1 MADRRQLI
9 RDAFA
14 ALADG
19 DARGF
24 EALFDADAEWLGV
37 AGAGGDGTTG
47 RCANRAKIVSRLQKH
62 IENGRR
68 FTPEDFIEDGNNVAV
83 GLSIASPEWPAPVK
97 VYKVF
102 GFEDPTD
109 LVVRLT
115 DCADESDARQLLAI

>member
-14 ALADG
+14 ALAGG

-24 EALFDADAEWLGV
+24 ESLFDTDAEWLGV
-37 AGAGGDGTTG
+37 PGAGGDGTTG
-47 RCANRAKIVSRLQKH
+47 HCANRAKIVGRLRRH

-68 FTPEDFIEDGNNVAV
+68 FAPEDFAEEGNHVAV
-83 GLSIASPEWPAPVK
+83 GLTIASPEWPAPVK

-102 GFEDPTD
+102 TFDESTD

-115 DCADESDARQLLAI
+115 DCADASDARQLLAV